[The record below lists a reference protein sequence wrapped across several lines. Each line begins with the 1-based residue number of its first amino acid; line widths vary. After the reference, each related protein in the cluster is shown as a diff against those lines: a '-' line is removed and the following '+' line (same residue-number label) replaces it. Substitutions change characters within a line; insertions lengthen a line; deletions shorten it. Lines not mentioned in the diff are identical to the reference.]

1 MQFFKKWANPVLF
14 FIYFRLF
21 RTHYKFYNKYVCEK
35 CPSILQCQ
43 DSNSRPLEQESPPMT
58 TRLGLPPIDE
68 QLVNR
73 PLP

>member
-35 CPSILQCQ
+35 MSIHFTVPRFEL
-43 DSNSRPLEQESPPMT
+43 T
-58 TRLGLPPIDE
+58 TFGTRVSSHDH
-68 QLVNR
+68 
-73 PLP
+73 